1 MFIRSLICLLLLAC
15 SHANRTP
22 CRAQDGKTLGEIER
36 FDPRFDALVQPEARI
51 ELLASG
57 FQWSEGP
64 VWVPRNGVPGDGGF
78 LLFSDVRT
86 NSIMKWTAE
95 EGVSV
100 FLQPSGYT
108 GAAEYGTQPGSN
120 GLLLDSEGRLVCCE
134 HGDRRISVMTWNGG
148 KVTLAD
154 RYQTKRFNSPNDA
167 VYHSSGAL
175 YFTDPPYGLPERE
188 NDPRREIDFCGVYR
202 LAPDG
207 QVTLVTDEMTRPNGI
222 ALSPDEKTL
231 YVAQS
236 DGAAPIIRAFNVE
249 PDGSVSNSRVF
260 YDASQDSKRLKGKP
274 DGMAVDAAGNLFAT
288 GPGGVLVIAPDGT
301 LLGRL
306 TTGVATANCAWGDDG
321 STLYITAHMHL
332 CRVRTSTKGVG
343 W

>member
-36 FDPRFDALVQPEARI
+36 FDPRFDALVPPEARI

-64 VWVPRNGVPGDGGF
+64 VWVPRDGVPGDGGF

-108 GAAEYGTQPGSN
+108 GAAEYSTQPGSN

-260 YDASQDSKRLKGKP
+260 YDASQASKRLKGMP

-306 TTGVATANCAWGDDG
+306 ATGVATANCAWGDDG

>member
-1 MFIRSLICLLLLAC
+1 MFIRSLICLLLFAC

-22 CRAQDGKTLGEIER
+22 CRAQDADALGEIER
-36 FDPRFDALVQPEARI
+36 FDSRFDALVPPEARI

-64 VWVPRNGVPGDGGF
+64 VWVPRDGGF
-78 LLFSDVRT
+78 LLFSDVKT
-86 NSIMKWTAE
+86 NSIMKWTAG

-100 FLQPSGYT
+100 FLKPSGYT
-108 GAAEYGTQPGSN
+108 GAAEYGTEPGSN

-134 HGDRRISVMTWNGG
+134 HGDRRISVMTWDGG

-175 YFTDPPYGLPERE
+175 YFTDPPYGLPKRE
-188 NDPRREIDFCGVYR
+188 NDPHREIDFCGVYR

-207 QVTLVTDEMTRPNGI
+207 QVSLVTDEMTRPNGI

-236 DGAAPIIRAFNVE
+236 DGAAPIIRAFEVE

-260 YDASQDSKRLKGKP
+260 YDAFHDSKRLKGLP

-306 TTGVATANCAWGDDG
+306 ATGVATANCSWGDDG

>member
-1 MFIRSLICLLLLAC
+1 MPARSMFCLALILILQPNCV
-15 SHANRTP
+15 
-22 CRAQDGKTLGEIER
+22 AQEPQTLGEIER
-36 FDPRFDALVQPEARI
+36 FDPRFDDLVPGDAQI

-57 FQWSEGP
+57 FEWSEGP
-64 VWVPRNGVPGDGGF
+64 VWVPRDGGF
-78 LLFSDVRT
+78 VLFSDTRADK
-86 NSIMKWTAE
+86 IMKWK
-95 EGVSV
+95 EGEGISV
-100 FLQPSGYT
+100 FLTPSGYS
-108 GAAEYGTQPGSN
+108 GAAYYSVEPGSN
-120 GLLLDSEGRLVCCE
+120 GLVLDPQGRLVCCE
-134 HGDRRISVMTWNGG
+134 HGDRRISVMDWDGG

-154 RYQTKRFNSPNDA
+154 RYQGKRLNSPNDA

-188 NDPRREIDFCGVYR
+188 NDPHREIDFCGVYR

-207 QVTLVTDEMTRPNGI
+207 TVTLVTDEMTRPNGI

-236 DGAAPIIRAFNVE
+236 DGAAPIIRAFDVQ
-249 PDGSVSNSRVF
+249 PDGSVANSRVF
-260 YDASQDSKRLKGKP
+260 YDASADSKRLKGAP
-274 DGMAVDAAGNLFAT
+274 DGMTVDAAGNLFAT
-288 GPGGVLVIAPDGT
+288 GPGGVLVISPEGK

-306 TTGVATANCAWGDDG
+306 STGVATANCAWGDDG

-332 CRVRTSTKGVG
+332 CRVKTTTKGKG

>member
-1 MFIRSLICLLLLAC
+1 MLYRSLIHLVVFASSLTTALSCI
-15 SHANRTP
+15 
-22 CRAQDGKTLGEIER
+22 AQDAKTLGKIER
-36 FDPRFDALVQPEARI
+36 FDPRFDALVPTDAHI

-64 VWVPRNGVPGDGGF
+64 VWVPREGGF
-78 LLFSDVRT
+78 LLFSDVKT
-86 NSIMKWTAE
+86 NTIVKWTEAGGISE
-95 EGVSV
+95 
-100 FLQPSGYT
+100 FLKPSGYT
-108 GAAEYGTQPGSN
+108 GAAQYSSEPGSN
-120 GLLLDSEGRLVCCE
+120 GLLLDSDGSLVCCE
-134 HGDRRISVMTWNGG
+134 HGDRRVSVMTWDGG

-154 RYQTKRFNSPNDA
+154 HYQGKRFNSPNDA

-175 YFTDPPYGLPERE
+175 YFTDPPYGLPQRE
-188 NDPRREIDFCGVYR
+188 NDPHREIDFCGVYR

-207 QVTLVTDEMTRPNGI
+207 EVTLVTDEVTRPNGI

-236 DGAAPIIRAFNVE
+236 DGAAPIIKAFDVE
-249 PDGSVSNSRVF
+249 PDGSVTNSRVF
-260 YDASQDSKRLKGKP
+260 YDASEDARILQGMP
-274 DGMAVDAAGNLFAT
+274 DGMVVDAAGNLFAT

-306 TTGVATANCAWGDDG
+306 ATGVATANCTWGDDG

-332 CRVRTSTKGVG
+332 CRVKTSIKGVG

>member
-1 MFIRSLICLLLLAC
+1 
-15 SHANRTP
+15 
-22 CRAQDGKTLGEIER
+22 
-36 FDPRFDALVQPEARI
+36 
-51 ELLASG
+51 
-57 FQWSEGP
+57 
-64 VWVPRNGVPGDGGF
+64 
-78 LLFSDVRT
+78 
-86 NSIMKWTAE
+86 MKWTAG

-100 FLQPSGYT
+100 FLKPSGYT
-108 GAAEYGTQPGSN
+108 GAAEYSSQPGSN

-134 HGDRRISVMTWNGG
+134 HGDRRISVMTWDGG

-175 YFTDPPYGLPERE
+175 YFTDPPYGLPKRE

-260 YDASQDSKRLKGKP
+260 YDASQASKRLKGMP

-288 GPGGVLVIAPDGT
+288 GLGGVLVIAPDGT

-306 TTGVATANCAWGDDG
+306 ATGVATANCAWGDDG

>member
-1 MFIRSLICLLLLAC
+1 MFIRSLICLLLFAC
-15 SHANRTP
+15 SSANRTP
-22 CRAQDGKTLGEIER
+22 CRAQDADVLGEIER
-36 FDPRFDALVQPEARI
+36 FDPRFDALVPPEARI

-64 VWVPRNGVPGDGGF
+64 VWVPRDGVPGDGGF

-86 NSIMKWTAE
+86 NSIMKWTAG

-100 FLQPSGYT
+100 FLKPSGYT

-134 HGDRRISVMTWNGG
+134 HGDRRISVMTWDGG

-188 NDPRREIDFCGVYR
+188 NDPHREIDFCGVYR

-207 QVTLVTDEMTRPNGI
+207 QVTLVTDEMTKPNGI

-236 DGAAPIIRAFNVE
+236 DGAAP
-249 PDGSVSNSRVF
+249 
-260 YDASQDSKRLKGKP
+260 
-274 DGMAVDAAGNLFAT
+274 
-288 GPGGVLVIAPDGT
+288 
-301 LLGRL
+301 
-306 TTGVATANCAWGDDG
+306 
-321 STLYITAHMHL
+321 
-332 CRVRTSTKGVG
+332 
-343 W
+343 

>member
-22 CRAQDGKTLGEIER
+22 CRAQDADVLGEIER
-36 FDPRFDALVQPEARI
+36 FDPRFDALVPPEARI

-64 VWVPRNGVPGDGGF
+64 VWVPRDGGF
-78 LLFSDVRT
+78 LLFSDVKA
-86 NSIMKWTAE
+86 NSIMKWT
-95 EGVSV
+95 EGEGISL
-100 FLQPSGYT
+100 FLNPSGYS
-108 GAAEYGTQPGSN
+108 GAAEYGTEPGSN

-134 HGDRRISVMTWNGG
+134 HGDRRISVMTWDGG
-148 KVTLAD
+148 RVTLAD
-154 RYQTKRFNSPNDA
+154 RDQGKRFNSPNDA

-188 NDPRREIDFCGVYR
+188 NDPHREIDFCGVFR
-202 LAPDG
+202 LAPEG
-207 QVTLVTDEMTRPNGI
+207 EVTLVTDEMTRPNGI

-236 DGAAPIIRAFNVE
+236 DGVAPILRAFDVE
-249 PDGSVSNSRVF
+249 PDGSVTNSRVF
-260 YDASQDSKRLKGKP
+260 YDALEESKRLRGMP
-274 DGMAVDAAGNLFAT
+274 DGLAVDAAGNLFAT

-306 TTGVATANCAWGDDG
+306 ATGVATANCRWGDDG

-332 CRVRTSTKGVG
+332 CRVRTSTKGLG